1 MEGQIYMSR
10 LAVYLLGSPRVE
22 LDGEQVHIPRRKAL
36 ALLAYLAITGREH
49 SRDALA
55 AFLWPEYDQSSAR
68 AELRRMLSSLNRSI
82 GHERLI
88 VDRDTAAMDPNSG
101 IWVDVHAFEE
111 DVAACAGH
119 DPSPST
125 PCPECVRR
133 LSEAVAL
140 YEDDF
145 LTGFSLPDSESF
157 DDWQRLES
165 QRLRAKLAG
174 ALERLAHG
182 YVSQRKHEEALRYA
196 QCWLSLDPLDEAAHR
211 ILMELH
217 AQAGQRAA
225 ALRQYRQCVRT
236 LGRELGAEP
245 SPETTALYHRI
256 RAAREPA
263 LRVEPAAV
271 PQERVPA
278 FLDAESSAVPEP
290 VFVGREHELTR
301 LGTYLASALAGQG
314 GIAFVTGD
322 AGAGKTALLRAF
334 ARRATAIQP
343 DLLVAWGACDAL
355 VGTGVPYLPFRETL
369 QMLTGDVERAWT
381 SGAVT
386 REQARQLWRT
396 APVAL
401 GLLADRG
408 AALLNTLL
416 PAHALLS
423 RAQALLRSDAEV
435 LARLRAHAAA
445 AGAAATHLVQDQLFA
460 QLADVLHELSTRRP
474 LLLLLDDLQWADT
487 ASIDL
492 LFHMSRHLT
501 GSRMLI
507 VGAYRPVEVEA
518 AAVRTRT
525 QAPALLQARHP
536 LHEVVLELQRRDG
549 DRSVQLDRATEGERR
564 HWIDALLDSEPNRL
578 DTGFRDAL
586 FERTGAHPLF
596 TVELLRAM
604 QGRGDLTQDREGG
617 WTQSEDVRWD
627 QLPARVEAVIEE
639 RLATLDHLLREVL
652 TLASVEGE
660 TFTAQVVAA
669 VQGSSERTVLRALSQ
684 ELVAR
689 HRLLQDLG
697 ETQVNGRFLSRY
709 RFAHVLF
716 QQYLYRRLSAGER
729 RLLHGEVAEALE
741 AAHAGHTEELAA
753 QLGHHYAEAGIEDKA
768 VAYLSLAGDQARL
781 AYAHQ
786 EAIEYYTQALAL
798 QVEGSEYEQAGRTLM
813 KLALA
818 YHTRF
823 DFAQAHRAFEEGFAQ
838 WQRAGSTE
846 PHTSLPPAPHAL
858 RIRWSGPFTL
868 DPGLCEEWVSS
879 PVIDHM
885 FRGLVSL
892 GPDLGLVPELAH
904 SWQVLEE
911 GYRYL
916 FHLRRDAHWS
926 DGTPVTAHDFEY
938 AWKRVLDP
946 STASPDAQFLYSV
959 KGARA
964 THQRESTRPDDVGV
978 RALDDWTLDVELEEP
993 CSYLLY
999 LLTHTGMYAVP
1010 RHLVQA
1016 HGAAWTDVETIV
1028 TNGPFRPVL
1037 LEKDRCMRLVRNPAY
1052 HGPFRGNVEQVEL
1065 HLPPDPAVGL
1075 ELYRDGSVDV
1085 LPLSGHIPEVD
1096 RVRREFADE
1105 SVSVPSLRTIYLGFD
1120 VSRPP
1125 FDDPRVRRAFAL
1137 ATDREQLASVAL
1149 RGLFPPATGGLVPP
1163 GMPGHSPG
1171 IGLPY
1176 RPDEARWLLAQAGYA
1191 KGSDF
1196 PALNALTALTIP
1208 LTPEHFQAQ
1217 WRENLGIEVAWEVL
1231 DWPSF
1236 SRRMQVDLPHLH
1248 LLGWF
1253 ADWPDP
1259 GSFLEVSPICEHTRW
1274 VNQGYRALLQEAR
1287 HAMDQDQR
1295 IELLRQADRILVR
1308 EAAIV
1313 PLLYGRWHLLVKP
1326 WIRCFRLSP
1335 LHGWYWQ
1342 DIIIEPH

>member
-1 MEGQIYMSR
+1 MEGQVYMSR

-68 AELRRMLSSLNRSI
+68 AELRRMLSSLNRTI

-88 VDRDTAAMDPNSG
+88 VDRDMAALDLNAG
-101 IWVDVHAFEE
+101 VWVDVQVFERE
-111 DVAACAGH
+111 LVACAQH
-119 DPSPST
+119 DPPPSA
-125 PCPECVRR
+125 PCPECVAR
-133 LSEAVAL
+133 LSDAVAL
-140 YEDDF
+140 YEDGF
-145 LTGFSLPDSESF
+145 LAGFTLPDSEPF
-157 DDWQRLES
+157 DDWQRFEAQRS
-165 QRLRAKLAG
+165 QRELAS
-174 ALERLAHG
+174 ALERLTRG
-182 YVSQRKHEEALRYA
+182 YMAQAKHEEALGYGQR
-196 QCWLSLDPLDEAAHR
+196 WLSLDPLDEAAHR
-211 ILMELH
+211 ALMELY
-217 AQAGQRAA
+217 AQAGQHAA
-225 ALRQYRQCVRT
+225 ALRQYRQCLRT
-236 LGRELGAEP
+236 LESELAAAP
-245 SPETTALYHRI
+245 SPETTALYERI
-256 RAAREPA
+256 RGMQMPTPERATPGLPA
-263 LRVEPAAV
+263 
-271 PQERVPA
+271 ERMPA
-278 FLDAESSAVPEP
+278 FLDAESSDLTEP
-290 VFVGREHELTR
+290 VFVAREQELAWLETC
-301 LGTYLASALAGQG
+301 LDSALEGQG

-322 AGAGKTALLRAF
+322 AGAGKTALMRAF
-334 ARRATAIQP
+334 ARHTTAAHP
-343 DLLVAWGACDAL
+343 HLLVAWGACDAL
-355 VGTGVPYLPFRETL
+355 VGTGVPYLPFREIL
-369 QMLTGDVERAWT
+369 EMLTGDVERAWA

-386 REQARQLWRT
+386 REQARQLWRG
-396 APVAL
+396 APLAL
-401 GLLADRG
+401 DILADRG
-408 AALLNTLL
+408 AALLDTLL
-416 PAHALLS
+416 PARALLS
-423 RAQALLRSDAEV
+423 RAQVLLRPDAGA
-435 LARLRAHAAA
+435 LQRLRDGATA
-445 AGAAATHLVQDQLFA
+445 AGAAAANLVQAQLFA
-460 QLADVLHELSTRRP
+460 QLTDILHGLSTRQP

-487 ASIDL
+487 ASVDL
-492 LFHMSRHLT
+492 LFHMSRRLAQ
-501 GSRMLI
+501 SRLLI
-507 VGAYRPVEVEA
+507 VGAYRPSEVDA
-518 AAVRTRT
+518 TATHT
-525 QAPALLQARHP
+525 GTHAPARHP
-536 LHEVVLELQRRDG
+536 LHEVVLELQRRYG
-549 DRSVQLDRATEGERR
+549 DRSVQLDQATEGERR

-639 RLATLDHLLREVL
+639 RLAALDHLLREVL

-798 QVEGSEYEQAGRTLM
+798 QKEGSEYEQAGRTLM

-892 GPDLGLVPELAH
+892 GPDLGLVPELAR
-904 SWQVLEE
+904 SWQVLDE

-916 FHLRRDAHWS
+916 FHLRRDARWS

-946 STASPDAQFLYSV
+946 SAASPVAQFLYGV

-964 THQRESTRPDDVGV
+964 THQRESSRPDDVGV

-1037 LEKDRCMRLVRNPAY
+1037 WEKDRCMRLVRNPAY

-1065 HLPPDPAVGL
+1065 HLPSDPAVGL

-1096 RVRREFADE
+1096 RVRREFAGE

-1137 ATDREQLASVAL
+1137 AIDREQLANVAL
-1149 RGLFPPATGGLVPP
+1149 RGLFPPATGGFVPP

-1191 KGSDF
+1191 EGSDF

-1208 LTPEHFQAQ
+1208 LTPEHLQAQ

-1236 SRRMQVDLPHLH
+1236 SRRMQEDLPHLH

-1259 GSFLEVSPICEHTRW
+1259 GNLLEVSPICEHTRW
-1274 VNQGYRALLQEAR
+1274 TNQAYRALLQKAR
-1287 HAMDQDQR
+1287 RMMNQDER
-1295 IELLRQADRILVR
+1295 IELLRQADQILVR

-1313 PLLYGRWHLLVKP
+1313 PLLYGRWHVLVKP
-1326 WIRCFRLSP
+1326 WIRRFRLSA